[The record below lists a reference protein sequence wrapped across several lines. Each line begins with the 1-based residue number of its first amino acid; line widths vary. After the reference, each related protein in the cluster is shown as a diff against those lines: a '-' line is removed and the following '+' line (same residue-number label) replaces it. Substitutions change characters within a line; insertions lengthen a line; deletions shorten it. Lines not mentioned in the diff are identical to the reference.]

1 MRKSKIEDKGVEMT
15 IEERLRRLED
25 IQDIIRL
32 KTRYTELADSSSE
45 KPHTGEEIG
54 GLFTED
60 AIFHIVPTGAPP
72 LIGSAAVTER
82 FNDATLYPYSYH
94 LLGNP
99 HIEVDGDSAKGRW
112 HVTVALNRRDMGAMW
127 TTAFYEDEFVRT
139 PSGWRIKSL
148 RCTASAFAPFGQGW

>member
-1 MRKSKIEDKGVEMT
+1 MTLEDR
-15 IEERLRRLED
+15 IQQLED
-25 IQDIIRL
+25 IEAITRL
-32 KTRYTELADSSSE
+32 KTRYTELADSSAE
-45 KPHTGEEIG
+45 KPHSGAEMG

-72 LIGSAAVTER
+72 LIGSAAIAER
-82 FNDATLYPYSYH
+82 FDDDSLYPYSYH

-99 HIEVDGDSAKGRW
+99 HIEVDGDSGKGRW
-112 HVTVALNRRDMGAMW
+112 HVAVLLNRRDVGSMW

-139 PSGWRIKSL
+139 PDGWKIRSL